1 MNTKIQQKT
10 INSFEKHFLKLVNNA
25 AFGKA
30 MENVRKHRNINN
42 RNYLVQNEII
52 TLQSFSQKI
61 NQ

>member
-42 RNYLVQNEII
+42 RNYLV
-52 TLQSFSQKI
+52 
-61 NQ
+61 

>member
-1 MNTKIQQKT
+1 MIQFNQNAWLKPYIDMNTKIQQKT

-42 RNYLVQNEII
+42 RNYLV
-52 TLQSFSQKI
+52 
-61 NQ
+61 